1 MLIDIINRILYVLFF
16 MSCLTTLRHAYYF
29 VQAFFTSTE
38 EQPVK
43 YRVSATS
50 LLFLCM
56 SLAYIITVLF
66 TGIKLN

>member
-1 MLIDIINRILYVLFF
+1 MLIEIINRILLVLFF
-16 MSCLTTLRHAYYF
+16 MSCLTTIRHAYYF

-43 YRVSATS
+43 YRVSKAS

-56 SLAYIITVLF
+56 SIAYMITVLF